1 MSLDKSIQHVK
12 QNSAI
17 TLIFDKYID
26 ELRYIKV
33 ITDALENHNISYEN
47 RFYTKNGKSHYS
59 IIIPNCKNTF
69 IYNLELLCYNDSFRF
84 LSHYSIIIPNCKNTF
99 IYFQNLEE
107 SSGTISLTFNYMNFS
122 KKVDSEVF
130 PQYFHR
136 IENIDELIRFIED
149 NSIMKKENNYD
160 GT

>member
-1 MSLDKSIQHVK
+1 MSLDKSIQNVK

-26 ELRYIKV
+26 ELRCIKV

-47 RFYTKNGKSHYS
+47 RFYAKNGK
-59 IIIPNCKNTF
+59 
-69 IYNLELLCYNDSFRF
+69 
-84 LSHYSIIIPNCKNTF
+84 SHYSIIIPNCKNTF

-136 IENIDELIRFIED
+136 IENIDELIQFIED

-160 GT
+160 RT